1 MSSKGLSELAAPK
14 TNNSEDSPFKCARF
28 NRSRTHSEGQLARIV
43 NSQNVETFSEGC
55 RRATAKARRARNKPV
70 ATPCHCMVDLVATEK
85 TMAWIV
91 ADVDHLGG
99 KPRVRDTRI
108 SVALLLEWLAAGM
121 TIGEIAK
128 EYPSLTEESIRGVLE
143 ELAHSDLLA
152 PSENPSRRE
161 HA

>member
-1 MSSKGLSELAAPK
+1 MV
-14 TNNSEDSPFKCARF
+14 DSP
-28 NRSRTHSEGQLARIV
+28 L
-43 NSQNVETFSEGC
+43 
-55 RRATAKARRARNKPV
+55 
-70 ATPCHCMVDLVATEK
+70 TEK
-85 TMAWIV
+85 AMAWIV
-91 ADVDHLGG
+91 SDADHLEG